1 MRFSMRQDLAVE
13 KIASIG
19 MGFILKSIP
28 VVIALLLVIYKFNI
42 FPQITPF
49 MWFAFFYYL
58 FYVLNQYF
66 IQLAKGCEKVKDT
79 AIAGIISTVTMVAF
93 NVIFLLVIK
102 LGLFG
107 FFLANTLSQALSVFY
122 FAIRLKIFNFVK
134 FNVKDK
140 ALKKEMLQYCV
151 PLITVALSWWVNS
164 SASKYIVSAICGVAV
179 NGIFAVAQKIPTIL
193 STIHH
198 VFAQAWNLSAIKEFD
213 KEDKGGFFANT
224 YSMYNAALVLM
235 CSGVIFVNVFL
246 AKILFAKD
254 FFIAWQSSSILVI
267 SVLFTA
273 LSGFVGSVFTAV
285 KNSRIFSVSTVA
297 AALVNVVL
305 NYLFIPVWGARG
317 GAIATAISFFVVW
330 VIRLICSRK
339 YIKWKINLKADVL
352 AYLLLILQVVFESM
366 EGHMYIGQVC
376 VVFVL
381 IVIYRKQILKIINPV
396 LKKLKTI
403 KKV

>member
-1 MRFSMRQDLAVE
+1 MNASIDKFF
-13 KIASIG
+13 IAS
-19 MGFILKSIP
+19 M
-28 VVIALLLVIYKFNI
+28 
-42 FPQITPF
+42 
-49 MWFAFFYYL
+49 
-58 FYVLNQYF
+58 
-66 IQLAKGCEKVKDT
+66 
-79 AIAGIISTVTMVAF
+79 
-93 NVIFLLVIK
+93 
-102 LGLFG
+102 
-107 FFLANTLSQALSVFY
+107 
-122 FAIRLKIFNFVK
+122 
-134 FNVKDK
+134 
-140 ALKKEMLQYCV
+140 
-151 PLITVALSWWVNS
+151 
-164 SASKYIVSAICGVAV
+164 CGVAV

-193 STIHH
+193 STIHQ

-213 KEDKGGFFANT
+213 KEDKDGFFANT

-285 KNSRIFSVSTVA
+285 KNSRIFSISTVA

-366 EGHMYIGQVC
+366 EGHMYIGQAC